1 MHGPPLMKTL
11 KVVIELELESVD
23 KESVYSYLRE
33 LMDDESLD
41 FDVKEVSKTDMR
53 HPIADL

>member
-1 MHGPPLMKTL
+1 MKTL

-23 KESVYSYLRE
+23 KDSVYSYLRE

-41 FDVKEVSKTDMR
+41 FDVREILKTDTR

>member
-1 MHGPPLMKTL
+1 MKTL